1 MNSVEVI
8 SLKMSQST
16 ALEICDCRIARY
28 WGEEPLIILDN
39 DGTNSC
45 TFLCLKYQPF

>member
-1 MNSVEVI
+1 MNSVEVL

-16 ALEICDCRIARY
+16 ALEICDCRIAKH

-39 DGTNSC
+39 GGTNSC
-45 TFLCLKYQPF
+45 TFLC